1 MVSLII
7 DHRERLLK
15 EHFQRFPEVTFENLD
30 LGDIQFK
37 YQERI
42 IFIIERK
49 TLQDLADSI
58 KSGRY
63 REQRVRLLQTISP
76 SSRIL
81 YLIEGILPHQDSIHR
96 IPYTTFLGSYINLL
110 IRDNLKLIQTRDSQE
125 TIQFI
130 ELLFQKLQKLTPT
143 SHLLQLS
150 ETSPTSTSSSSNQE
164 YLQTIKA
171 KKKDN
176 LDPSSCYILQ
186 LAQIPGIS
194 TNIASQIASHYSSF
208 KKLYQCYEDSD
219 SLALQNITYPTS
231 TGKDIR
237 VGPKRS
243 QSIYNYLF
251 FE

>member
-1 MVSLII
+1 MISLII

-15 EHFQRFPEVTFENLD
+15 EYFHSLSEVTFENLD

-37 YQERI
+37 YQNQI

-49 TLQDLADSI
+49 TLQDLAESI

-63 REQRVRLLQTISP
+63 REQRARLLETISP

-81 YLIEGILPHQDSIHR
+81 YLIEGILPNKDSIHR

-110 IRDNLKLIQTRDSQE
+110 VRDNLKLIQTRDSQE
-125 TIQFI
+125 TIQFV
-130 ELLFQKLQKLTPT
+130 ELLYQKLKKLHPS

-150 ETSPTSTSSSSNQE
+150 ETSPTSISSFNNQD
-164 YLQTIKA
+164 YLQTVKP

-176 LDPSSCYILQ
+176 LDPASCYILQ

-194 TNIASQIASHYSSF
+194 TNIASQIASHYPSF
-208 KKLYQCYEDSD
+208 KQLYQCYEDSD
-219 SLALQNITYPTS
+219 SLAIQNITYLTS

-251 FE
+251 F

>member
-1 MVSLII
+1 
-7 DHRERLLK
+7 
-15 EHFQRFPEVTFENLD
+15 
-30 LGDIQFK
+30 
-37 YQERI
+37 
-42 IFIIERK
+42 
-49 TLQDLADSI
+49 
-58 KSGRY
+58 
-63 REQRVRLLQTISP
+63 
-76 SSRIL
+76 
-81 YLIEGILPHQDSIHR
+81 LIEGILPNQDSIHR

-130 ELLFQKLQKLTPT
+130 ELLFQKLQKLTPN
-143 SHLLQLS
+143 SHLLQTS
-150 ETSPTSTSSSSNQE
+150 ETSTNSTPSPNNQD

-176 LDPSSCYILQ
+176 LDPPSCYILQ

-194 TNIASQIASHYSSF
+194 TNIASQIASHYPSF
-208 KKLYQCYEDSD
+208 RRLYQCYESSD
-219 SLALQNITYPTS
+219 SLAIQNITYPTT
-231 TGKDIR
+231 TGKSIR